1 MKKFLSG
8 FIAGILIAS
17 IFSVFAQNAI
27 KKAYFNDNITIKV
40 NGIKQDVQALSVILE
55 GSNNASTY
63 LPLRKTAELL
73 GKDINWDADTNTAD
87 IVEKKVANNTTSN
100 VDDGLPKYT
109 PDGVRITYIDGKGYI
124 SRYDFAHNYKSPQYL
139 LRLYSETRTIPT
151 TFKLVYKPDS
161 GNPVFLL
168 RDIPCFEIDEYN
180 LYIPVDYYVNNIIPE
195 IQKIYPDIIKTL
207 E

>member
-8 FIAGILIAS
+8 FLAGILITS

-40 NGIKQDVQALSVILE
+40 NGVKQDVQALSVILE

-87 IVEKKVANNTTSN
+87 IVEKKVDVSPKIETFVDEYGVKGEIIDGVKWVN
-100 VDDGLPKYT
+100 VRSISDAFLGKVGNIEYDHNKQTLVYIEIILPNQQSIYLKNIENRLLSDGLGIKYNY
-109 PDGVRITYIDGKGYI
+109 YI
-124 SRYDFAHNYKSPQYL
+124 
-139 LRLYSETRTIPT
+139 
-151 TFKLVYKPDS
+151 
-161 GNPVFLL
+161 
-168 RDIPCFEIDEYN
+168 
-180 LYIPVDYYVNNIIPE
+180 NNILPLIA
-195 IQKIYPDIIKTL
+195 KN
-207 E
+207 

>member
-17 IFSVFAQNAI
+17 LFSVFAQNAI

-40 NGIKQDVQALSVILE
+40 NGVKQDVQALSVILE

-87 IVEKKVANNTTSN
+87 IVEKKTASVQPTTQKEEF
-100 VDDGLPKYT
+100 VDEY
-109 PDGVRITYIDGKGYI
+109 GVKGEIIDGIKWVNVRSMIDAFEGKIY
-124 SRYDFAHNYKSPQYL
+124 SVDYDYDTNTIKAIEIRPTKTKNKSIYL
-139 LRLYSETRTIPT
+139 NNVENI
-151 TFKLVYKPDS
+151 
-161 GNPVFLL
+161 LL
-168 RDIPCFEIDEYN
+168 SDGGLGIKY
-180 LYIPVDYYVNNIIPE
+180 DYYVNYILPLV
-195 IQKIYPDIIKTL
+195 TR
-207 E
+207 